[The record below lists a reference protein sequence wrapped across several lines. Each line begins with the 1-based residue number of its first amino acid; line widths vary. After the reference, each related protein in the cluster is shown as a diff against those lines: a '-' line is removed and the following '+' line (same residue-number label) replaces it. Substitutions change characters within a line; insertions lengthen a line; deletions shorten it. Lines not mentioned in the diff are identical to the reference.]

1 LYVLAIIFVQDSLG
15 GSFNPAPA
23 KHIISYEKKR
33 LMREIKRNDFTGES
47 RLEFDAAWRNLLERK
62 DALSSPM
69 TLLLADQIIDS
80 AMTIRITAAELF
92 HLPDSS
98 IAFRDGTA
106 FIAELAVYHELHLG
120 YALYTSKVDD

>member
-1 LYVLAIIFVQDSLG
+1 
-15 GSFNPAPA
+15 
-23 KHIISYEKKR
+23 
-33 LMREIKRNDFTGES
+33 MREIKRNDFTGES